1 MMALADVIAF
11 LEDSTLADSIREGD
25 TLFPVIESVHVLAIS
40 LVIGSILVLDLRL
53 LGIASLDRPVSRL
66 SRSIL
71 PVTWCAFA
79 TAAASGSLLFIANL
93 TKYLGN
99 GWFVAK
105 MSLLALAGLNMIVFH
120 AVTARDLPRW
130 ERNHVPPRSARL
142 AGLVS
147 IVVWIAIVTCGRMIG
162 FTLQE
167 L

>member
-1 MMALADVIAF
+1 MPFADMIAF

-25 TLFPVIESVHVLAIS
+25 TLFPLIESVHVLAIS

-53 LGIASLDRPVSRL
+53 LGIASLDRPVSLL

-105 MSLLALAGLNMIVFH
+105 MSLLALAGLNMMVFH
-120 AVTARDLPRW
+120 AVTARDLPQW
-130 ERNHVPPRSARL
+130 ERNHSPPPRARL

-147 IVVWIAIVTCGRMIG
+147 ILLWIAIVTCGRMIG
-162 FTLQE
+162 FTLQA

>member
-120 AVTARDLPRW
+120 AVTARDLRRW
-130 ERNHVPPRSARL
+130 ERNHPPPRSARL

-147 IVVWIAIVTCGRMIG
+147 IVLWIAIVTCGRMIG